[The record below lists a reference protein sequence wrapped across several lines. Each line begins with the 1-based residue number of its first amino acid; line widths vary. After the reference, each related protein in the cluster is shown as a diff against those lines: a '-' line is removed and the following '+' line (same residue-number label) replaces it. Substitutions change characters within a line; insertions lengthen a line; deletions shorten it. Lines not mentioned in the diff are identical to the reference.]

1 MRISSFRIYIESC
14 LSKLSL
20 ESWRT
25 ERNTRESDGGIN
37 NISISLRNISTS
49 IIIIIFYNINPRRK
63 SSSCRSFDFG
73 TVKRYKISHICI
85 PHIFHEFDLFSQEI
99 RCDDLMTRVE
109 WVIDRTLEECEYRR
123 HPDRKNQHTD
133 DKLYE
138 CESWCISK
146 YAKHR
151 SI

>member
-1 MRISSFRIYIESC
+1 MRISSFRIYIKSC

-20 ESWRT
+20 GSRWI
-25 ERNTRESDGGIN
+25 ERNTWESDGRIN

-49 IIIIIFYNINPRRK
+49 IIIIILCYINPWCK
-63 SSSCRSFDFG
+63 SGGCRSFEFG

-85 PHIFHEFDLFSQEI
+85 SHIFYEFNLLSQEI

-109 WVIDRTLEECEYRR
+109 WVIDRTLEECEYRG

-138 CESWCISK
+138 CESGCISE
-146 YAKHR
+146 YAKHE